1 MENLV
6 NILLTVGVIL
16 IAMMAIGLVFK
27 RLYHRASKEI
37 SFVRTGFGGQK
48 VVMNGGAM
56 VFPVLHEII
65 PVNMNTLRLEVRR
78 ANEQALITKD
88 RMRVD
93 VQSEFYVRVQPTNGA
108 IADAAQTLGQRTMNP
123 EALKDLV
130 EGKFVDSLRAVAAEM
145 RMEELHEQR
154 VAFVQKVQNAVSE
167 DLLKNGLEL
176 EAVSLTGLDQTNR
189 EYFNPQNAFDAQG
202 LTRLTEE
209 IEDRR
214 KVRNDIEQ
222 DTEVA
227 VRTKNLEAQRIKF
240 NIKRDEE
247 YARLDQEREVA
258 VRLAEQ
264 SAQIAGEQAARKR
277 EAEEARIVADQQ
289 VKQAEI
295 VSEQVVAEQQ
305 LAMEQ
310 QVRDREIGKD
320 KAVETADIE
329 RRKTVE
335 LTEQDR
341 TIAVAEKSKAQSEA
355 EAEANK
361 ARALAVRAAEQVATV
376 RETEVAERAKVV
388 ELVEARKAAER
399 EAISVVVAAE
409 AEKQAAEDKA
419 DAVRTLANADAEKDR
434 LGAAGE
440 ADAEKLRAAAAEVRY
455 AIEAVGTKALNQ
467 AANILSVDQIAMR
480 VRLAL
485 IEALPRIISESVK
498 PMEQIEGIKIYQVE
512 GLGAAAAGGDGATA
526 ATTAANGSLADQI
539 VSSALRYRGQAPL
552 LDALMKELGL
562 AGGDVN
568 ALTAALKPNA
578 EAEPSAVP
586 GALEAAHG
594 PSET

>member
-1 MENLV
+1 MENFMNVL
-6 NILLTVGVIL
+6 IFVGVIL
-16 IAMMAIGLVFK
+16 IAMMAIGLIFK

-48 VVMNGGAM
+48 VVMNGGSM
-56 VFPVLHEII
+56 VFPVLHEVI

-78 ANEQALITKD
+78 ADEQALITKD

-93 VQSEFYVRVQPTNGA
+93 VQSEFYVRVQPTAGA
-108 IADAAQTLGQRTMNP
+108 IADAAQTLGQRTMHP
-123 EALKDLV
+123 DALKDLV
-130 EGKFVDSLRAVAAEM
+130 EGKFVDALRAVAAEM

-189 EYFNPQNAFDAQG
+189 DYFNPQNAFDAQG

-227 VRTKNLEAQRIKF
+227 VRTKDLEARRIKLT
-240 NIKRDEE
+240 IKRDEE

-264 SAQIAGEQAARKR
+264 TAEIAGEQARRKR
-277 EAEEARIVADQQ
+277 EAEEARILAEQKVR
-289 VKQAEI
+289 QAEI
-295 VSEQVVAEQQ
+295 AAEQVVAEQR

-310 QVRDREIGKD
+310 QVRDREISKD

-335 LTEQDR
+335 LSEQDR

-355 EAEANK
+355 EAEADK
-361 ARALAVRAAEQVATV
+361 ARALAVQAEEQVATV

-399 EAISVVVAAE
+399 QAIAVVVAAE
-409 AEKQAAEDKA
+409 AEKQAAEDQGE
-419 DAVRTLANADAEKDR
+419 AVRILADADAEKDR
-434 LGAAGE
+434 IGAAGE
-440 ADAEKLRAAAAEVRY
+440 SDAEKLRAAAAEVRY
-455 AIEAVGTKALNQ
+455 AIEAVGNKALNQ
-467 AANILSVDQIAMR
+467 AANILSPEQIALR
-480 VRLAL
+480 IRLAL
-485 IEALPRIISESVK
+485 IEGLPGIISESVK
-498 PMEQIEGIKIYQVE
+498 PMERIEAIKIFQVE
-512 GLGAAAAGGDGATA
+512 GLGGPAAVDGAEPR
-526 ATTAANGSLADQI
+526 ANNGNLADQI

-562 AGGDVN
+562 AGADVN
-568 ALTAALKPNA
+568 QLTAALKP
-578 EAEPSAVP
+578 EAET
-586 GALEAAHG
+586 AATQI
-594 PSET
+594 PEPADE